1 MVAFTLLSVV
11 SWQPVVVLMDIG
23 KLRFSS
29 LLIFPG
35 FGYPGAAFLFL
46 KFPREYAEVIRTLNS
61 VAIPLGSQ
69 TFLLKASRLAM
80 WK

>member
-1 MVAFTLLSVV
+1 
-11 SWQPVVVLMDIG
+11 MDIG

-46 KFPREYAEVIRTLNS
+46 KFPRECTEVMRTLNRVALTIVISDIPPAGS
-61 VAIPLGSQ
+61 VH
-69 TFLLKASRLAM
+69 FEEFK
-80 WK
+80 